1 MVSLWNSLP
10 CVQDDERQSQFS
22 GEQLLV
28 KDKQEMLCSSAQLD
42 ELAAGHKSVA
52 RRLKKKF
59 LPQVVWIECYV
70 LHKCLKRQE
79 KPMPVHWELSPSLF
93 HERHKEFL
101 RISIGWVLTQFYV
114 VEPLVS
120 VTVAFVAAKGWGTA
134 QWEQG
139 WGWVFCCC
147 LCLKHLAGGHCGR
160 WDVRRDLIWHRF
172 YWYKFPWLLPFRGYT
187 SKNIKQ
193 NKDQRQLYLH
203 ILSSK
208 ERISSLSFACEVN
221 HTGMSS
227 FLSTYEF

>member
-1 MVSLWNSLP
+1 MKGQGTNKWGTNLGPKKEYIHSLMVSLWNSLP

-59 LPQVVWIECYV
+59 LPQVAWIEGYV

-120 VTVAFVAAKGWGTA
+120 LWLWHLLQLKDEELPSGSKAGDEFSVVAFAWS
-134 QWEQG
+134 
-139 WGWVFCCC
+139 
-147 LCLKHLAGGHCGR
+147 
-160 WDVRRDLIWHRF
+160 I
-172 YWYKFPWLLPFRGYT
+172 
-187 SKNIKQ
+187 
-193 NKDQRQLYLH
+193 
-203 ILSSK
+203 
-208 ERISSLSFACEVN
+208 
-221 HTGMSS
+221 
-227 FLSTYEF
+227 